1 MPPRMPL
8 TAPPG
13 GGGATDRATASRSGV
28 PASTRAAVIEARSAS
43 RTSSGVVEYTPP
55 DGVMQVGGEWYY
67 TENAQG
73 GGVRSLGLDEGPPRT
88 GEEERK
94 GILDLFRSED
104 SGASAPQ

>member
-1 MPPRMPL
+1 MGHALRG
-8 TAPPG
+8 AP
-13 GGGATDRATASRSGV
+13 
-28 PASTRAAVIEARSAS
+28 
-43 RTSSGVVEYTPP
+43 VVEYTPP
-55 DGVMQVGGEWYY
+55 DGVTQVGGEWDY

-94 GILDLFRSED
+94 GILDLFRSDE